1 MTASAIDHM
10 VSELRP
16 HLTKVGRNFFNDAD
30 KAEDVAQEVLMR
42 LWVAREKITAT
53 DNLHPLATRIAKNV
67 CISIWRHERH
77 TLTKEYDKEKE
88 NIATAPDTEMEDR
101 DNAQLLR
108 QAMERLT
115 KGERRLMAMRNEE
128 GMEIDRIAAVTGIT
142 PRSASV
148 ILSRARKK
156 IIELLKKGGNI

>member
-1 MTASAIDHM
+1 M
-10 VSELRP
+10 VSGLRP
-16 HLTKVGRNFFNDAD
+16 HLIKVGRNFFNDAD

-53 DNLHPLATRIAKNV
+53 DNLHPLATRMAKNV
-67 CISIWRHERH
+67 CISMWRHERH
-77 TLTKEYDKEKE
+77 TVTEEYNKERE
-88 NIATAPDTEMEDR
+88 NIIIAPDTEMEDR
-101 DNAQLLR
+101 DNAQILQ

-115 KGERRLMAMRNEE
+115 AGERRLMAMRAEE

-148 ILSRARKK
+148 MLSRARKK
-156 IIELLKKGGNI
+156 IMELLKKGGNL